1 MTNTTNDEAKH
12 AQWMN
17 EAVALARAGMREHGG
32 GPFGAVVVFN
42 NEIVGRGWNQVT
54 SSLDPT
60 AHAEVTAIRDACR
73 NLKRFELRGCVLYTS
88 CEPCPMCLS
97 AIYWSRL
104 DRVYFASTRK
114 DAAGIGFD
122 DDFIYQQIPLDLGAR
137 TLPMTQLPTTAAA
150 ELFSDWTAKPD
161 KTPY

>member
-1 MTNTTNDEAKH
+1 MADSTNDAAQH

-17 EAVALARAGMREHGG
+17 EAIALARSGMREHGG
-32 GPFGAVVVFN
+32 GPFGAVVVADN
-42 NEIVGRGWNQVT
+42 KIVGRGWNQVT
-54 SSLDPT
+54 SLLDPT

-73 NLKRFELRGCVLYTS
+73 NLKRFELRGCELYTS

-122 DDFIYQQIPLDLGAR
+122 DDFIYQQIPLELSAR
-137 TLPMTQLPTTAAA
+137 SLPMIQLPTAAA
-150 ELFSDWTAKPD
+150 ADLFSAWSSNPD
-161 KTPY
+161 KIPY